1 MKQYLPKGYIIRGLK
16 ICVSHKDINTLRICM
31 CTMFEKGMYLNSE
44 MAKRMLRDINLI
56 HVEKQVYFTICSIR
70 GILQRILDLIK

>member
-1 MKQYLPKGYIIRGLK
+1 
-16 ICVSHKDINTLRICM
+16 M

-44 MAKRMLRDINLI
+44 MAKRMLRDIGPDSCRKAKYILPF
-56 HVEKQVYFTICSIR
+56 VRY